1 MKKSIINLVN
11 SLKAELMGFVKL
23 VESLEKKDLYF
34 IDKLLVWINR
44 CEDILTTYNISEVSE
59 LSGLKSKI
67 LAPKFSDDRTVSI
80 KKYQLKIA
88 ADNLYDLQNTVLK
101 VLQPKEE
108 KVEECRE
115 LMRQILLIISQTK
128 AIQYNRNLPF
138 DTLIGDIWA
147 FILGNEQLKAGAV
160 KLRTSLIMTD
170 IQILIADEINLEDF

>member
-101 VLQPKEE
+101 VLQPKEA
-108 KVEECRE
+108 KVEECR
-115 LMRQILLIISQTK
+115 
-128 AIQYNRNLPF
+128 
-138 DTLIGDIWA
+138 
-147 FILGNEQLKAGAV
+147 
-160 KLRTSLIMTD
+160 
-170 IQILIADEINLEDF
+170 